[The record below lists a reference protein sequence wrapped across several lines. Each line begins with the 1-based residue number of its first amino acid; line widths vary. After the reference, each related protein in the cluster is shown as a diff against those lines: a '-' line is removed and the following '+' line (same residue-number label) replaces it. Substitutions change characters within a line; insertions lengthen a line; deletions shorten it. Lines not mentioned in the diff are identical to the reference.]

1 MSSMPKVWLIGAN
14 SFTGLYLAPTL
25 EHAGYQVVTDQVD
38 LQDVQQVEQA
48 MLQIQPD
55 YIVNLAALSFVPDG
69 GSADIYAVNTFGPQ
83 NILDACLKLAQA
95 PKSIILASTSL
106 VYGAQTAEIINEDC
120 PVNPV
125 NHYGCSKWA
134 MEQIAKTYSDKL
146 NIIITRP
153 FNYTGTGQAD
163 KFLIPKIVQH
173 FKQKA
178 KTIQLGN
185 IDIWRDFSDVRW
197 VVQAYT
203 ALLALPQDQTIKT
216 VNLCSGKLLSIRSI
230 IEALEQLTD
239 HKIQIE
245 MNPEFVRA
253 TDIQR
258 QRGDN
263 SHLYASV
270 KGLQTP
276 IEFKQTLSWMLAN

>member
-1 MSSMPKVWLIGAN
+1 
-14 SFTGLYLAPTL
+14 
-25 EHAGYQVVTDQVD
+25 
-38 LQDVQQVEQA
+38 
-48 MLQIQPD
+48 
-55 YIVNLAALSFVPDG
+55 DG
-69 GSADIYAVNTFGPQ
+69 GSAEIYAINTFGPQ
-83 NILDACLKLAQA
+83 NILDACLKSPQK
-95 PKSIILASTSL
+95 PKKIILASTSH
-106 VYGAQTAEIINEDC
+106 VYGEQACAIIDESC
-120 PVNPV
+120 PVNPM

-178 KTIQLGN
+178 KTLQLGN

-216 VNLCSGKLLSIRSI
+216 VNLCSGKLLSIRRI
-230 IEALEQLTD
+230 IEALEQVAD
-239 HKIQIE
+239 HKVQIE
-245 MNPEFVRA
+245 INPEFVRA
-253 TDIQR
+253 ADIQR

-263 SHLYASV
+263 SQLYATV
-270 KGLQTP
+270 KGLQAP
-276 IEFKQTLSWMLAN
+276 IEFEQTLSWMLAN